1 MVDIHEVFST
11 SITLDEVER
20 ANRCASGECPTDDQS
35 SVRIVHAGSILPLKH
50 EHDRDSFIPFSPIL
64 CAFYAGPQNGSGD
77 RGFGDSCIYVMRV
90 EQDGSHSLVN
100 KLDCPQL
107 NQKANCTPVL
117 FYLNQGEAR
126 RLRHAADL
134 GAHDT
139 VTPHAPVVT
148 GEFKT
153 SIQDIVNKAG
163 QPDDDKTI
171 ALIYKAAPKDSHSV
185 SYTSLS
191 FDEGRSFVT
200 PRLLVEDAPNL
211 GRGPVRTKPFLMRKG
226 PYAGRIIFPCSV
238 ENKDGLAFAD
248 FSDDDL
254 RTIAQSNAV
263 TPDESQKVAAA
274 KSLAAHGVVL
284 SALFEDLGVHRKGSA
299 ANDPI
304 TAEDDVKA
312 AKVHMM
318 LSASASQLFVADS
331 DDGGANFSAPYPI
344 DLYNCNMGI
353 DVISYQNRLLC
364 LGKLV
369 TDPDLCDFT
378 RGAPLSL
385 FMSHDGKKFTKI
397 FTLEEDPRGIY
408 TSPCLQVDRR
418 HHLLYVSYTDHRKA
432 IKLRIFRLMLNH

>member
-20 ANRCASGECPTDDQS
+20 ANRCASGESPTDDQS

-185 SYTSLS
+185 SYTSL
-191 FDEGRSFVT
+191 
-200 PRLLVEDAPNL
+200 
-211 GRGPVRTKPFLMRKG
+211 VRTKPFLMRKG

-274 KSLAAHGVVL
+274 KSFAAHGVVL

-304 TAEDDVKA
+304 TAEDDAKA

-331 DDGGANFSAPYPI
+331 DDGGASFSAPYPI